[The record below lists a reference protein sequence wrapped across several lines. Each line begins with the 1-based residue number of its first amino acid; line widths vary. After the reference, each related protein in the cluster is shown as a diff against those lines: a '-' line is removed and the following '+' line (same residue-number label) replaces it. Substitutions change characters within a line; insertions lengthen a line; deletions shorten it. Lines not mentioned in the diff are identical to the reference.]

1 MMVMLAHQIRLTP
14 NRGQEE
20 YFRKAC
26 GTSRFVWNWGLAEWK
41 RRYGAGEKVDGLK
54 LKKDFNAQK
63 AIDFPWTY
71 EVTKYASQ
79 QPFLHLQTAFCRFFD
94 KKARYPRFKRKGVH
108 DSFYIGG
115 DHIQVSGKRI
125 RIPRLGWVRMREEL
139 RFSGRVVSVTGSR
152 IADRWFVSVHVELD
166 EGPAPCESQAGIGVD
181 LGVNCLATLS
191 NGETFEGPKPLRKTL
206 RTLRRLS
213 RNLSRKQK
221 GSNNR
226 HKVRMKLARL
236 HYRIRCIR
244 QDSLHKLTSY
254 LTENFAGI
262 AIEDLNVKDMLRNRR
277 LARAI
282 ADMGFHEFRR
292 QLDYKAQMRGNHV
305 EVADRWFASS
315 KTCSECRCVKP
326 ELPLSERVF
335 HCEPCGL
342 EEDRDLNAAINL
354 FRTVSSTGSQ
364 ACREERSGFGVSRS
378 ETILGEAG
386 IWT

>member
-1 MMVMLAHQIRLTP
+1 M
-14 NRGQEE
+14 
-20 YFRKAC
+20 
-26 GTSRFVWNWGLAEWK
+26 
-41 RRYGAGEKVDGLK
+41 
-54 LKKDFNAQK
+54 
-63 AIDFPWTY
+63 
-71 EVTKYASQ
+71 
-79 QPFLHLQTAFCRFFD
+79 
-94 KKARYPRFKRKGVH
+94 
-108 DSFYIGG
+108 
-115 DHIQVSGKRI
+115 
-125 RIPRLGWVRMREEL
+125 
-139 RFSGRVVSVTGSR
+139 TGSR

-181 LGVNCLATLS
+181 LGVNRLATLS

-305 EVADRWFASS
+305 EVADRWFVERNALAS
-315 KTCSECRCVKP
+315 
-326 ELPLSERVF
+326 
-335 HCEPCGL
+335 
-342 EEDRDLNAAINL
+342 A
-354 FRTVSSTGSQ
+354 
-364 ACREERSGFGVSRS
+364 
-378 ETILGEAG
+378 
-386 IWT
+386 